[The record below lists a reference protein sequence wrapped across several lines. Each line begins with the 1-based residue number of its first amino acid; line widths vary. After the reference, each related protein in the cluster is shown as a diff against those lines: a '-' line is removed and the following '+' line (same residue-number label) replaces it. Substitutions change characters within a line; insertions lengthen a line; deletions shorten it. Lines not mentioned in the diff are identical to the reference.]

1 MQRTPSV
8 TMNWLPHLA
17 LATAL
22 LFLVFNLSGCD
33 SSSYGLAVE
42 SVNDY
47 SRFGPTAS
55 LTNSITNGDGFIQG
69 MTVAGSPWEL
79 KTRWV
84 DKDVWD
90 RDLVDRDI
98 NSSGNDDLYF
108 DQPGVAISYAPG
120 F

>member
-1 MQRTPSV
+1 M
-8 TMNWLPHLA
+8 
-17 LATAL
+17 
-22 LFLVFNLSGCD
+22 
-33 SSSYGLAVE
+33 
-42 SVNDY
+42 NDY